1 MNGALELDTALF
13 QLRVHGWCVLEDI
26 IPAGEVGGVRQSIES
41 TAAELNG
48 KTRESNTESVAIRNC
63 LNYDQAIAPYLAHE
77 RLLAPMRA
85 LFGSYIRMRSGKG
98 FVEFP
103 GTERGPT
110 HADGPFIQS
119 QPVCVVAPY
128 QDATLQFSTVW
139 MLSDFT
145 RQSGGT
151 IVIPGSH
158 RSSTNRTGG
167 LDLPIPH
174 PGEIQVTGAAGSVL
188 LFDNRLWHAGGPN
201 RGDGPRVGVLNLY
214 FPWWLCQDQN
224 MPAGTDVRERLKE
237 ETGLT
242 DKELG
247 EGTDLVPKAVYDAL
261 PDDVKPLIRHWV
273 RP

>member
-1 MNGALELDTALF
+1 MTLEEVAF
-13 QLRVHGWCVLEDI
+13 RLRVHGWCVLEDI
-26 IPAGEVGGVRQSIES
+26 IPAAEVAAVRQSIES
-41 TAAELNG
+41 TAAAQIG
-48 KTRESNTESVAIRNC
+48 RTRETNTESVSVRNC
-63 LNYDQAIAPYLAHE
+63 LNKDQSIAPYLAHE

-85 LFGSYIRMRSGKG
+85 VFGPYIRMRSGKG

-103 GTERGPT
+103 GTERVAT

-128 QDATLQFSTVW
+128 QDATLQFSTIW

-145 RQSGGT
+145 AENGGT
-151 IVIPGSH
+151 VVVPGTH
-158 RSSTNRTGG
+158 RSSTNRTAG

-174 PGEIQVTGAAGSVL
+174 PGEIQVTGPAGSVL
-188 LFDNRLWHAGGPN
+188 LFDNRLWHTGGPN
-201 RGDGPRVGVLNLY
+201 RSDAPRVAVLNLY

-224 MPAGTDVRERLKE
+224 MPVGTDVRERLKE

-242 DKELG
+242 DEELG
-247 EGTDLVPKAVYDAL
+247 EGTDLVPTAVYDTL